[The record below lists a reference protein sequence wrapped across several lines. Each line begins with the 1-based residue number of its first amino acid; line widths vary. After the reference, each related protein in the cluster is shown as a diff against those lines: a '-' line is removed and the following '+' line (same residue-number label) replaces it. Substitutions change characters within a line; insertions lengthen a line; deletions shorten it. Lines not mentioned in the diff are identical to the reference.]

1 MGLIFPSNFMYEFFE
16 KNVSHVIFCYLFFWP
31 EFIVWL
37 FTSWDIGLWRFAR
50 FCTICTILKN
60 VKNIHGR
67 VLLSV
72 KLLADVC
79 NFAKRNTPPWVSFTL
94 LKLYKWYQIAQRT
107 TYVHYVVISFPL
119 NNVIKLTTLKPLK
132 VACRVRVTYFKE

>member
-1 MGLIFPSNFMYEFFE
+1 MGLIFHQILCMSFL
-16 KNVSHVIFCYLFFWP
+16 KKIFLMLYSVVFLT
-31 EFIVWL
+31 IVHCL
-37 FTSWDIGLWRFAR
+37 TVFTSWDIGLWRFAR
-50 FCTICTILKN
+50 FGTICNNLK
-60 VKNIHGR
+60 KR
-67 VLLSV
+67 EKYPLKVLLSV

-79 NFAKRNTPPWVSFTL
+79 ILTKRNTPPWVSFTL
-94 LKLYKWYQIAQRT
+94 FKLYKWYQIAQRT

>member
-1 MGLIFPSNFMYEFFE
+1 MLYS
-16 KNVSHVIFCYLFFWP
+16 VICFSDHSSLSDCVYFLRYWTVTLCA
-31 EFIVWL
+31 IWYHL
-37 FTSWDIGLWRFAR
+37 YN
-50 FCTICTILKN
+50 LKKREN
-60 VKNIHGR
+60 THGR

-79 NFAKRNTPPWVSFTL
+79 NFTKRNTPPWVSFTL
-94 LKLYKWYQIAQRT
+94 FKLYKWYQIAQRT